1 MTCDELVNHIA
12 DEMALT
18 APDAKSRILK
28 ELNIRYRHVTSS
40 IGLITSRR
48 VQVSQPVTLNSQ
60 MLTFAGI
67 EKIDALFYPVSQNN
81 VTTNK
86 FLDLVTN
93 DEMLNERIRSQSP
106 SKYSVFTTAPNSIV
120 IKINMVQTSGTPL
133 VLFAHGLA
141 DASNLSG
148 TASPA
153 FPASYHDILIHGVE
167 ADEYKRKRQTQESA
181 DSEQK
186 FENRLSDLRMFIAKS
201 AYQDLHRGKHSKSED
216 WWDFNRNQ

>member
-1 MTCDELVNHIA
+1 
-12 DEMALT
+12 MALT
-18 APDAKSRILK
+18 APDAKARILK

-48 VQVSQPVTLNSQ
+48 VEVFQPVVLNTQ
-60 MLTFAGI
+60 MVTFTGI
-67 EKIDALFYPVSQNN
+67 EKIDALFYKVTQNN

-86 FLDLVTN
+86 FLDLITD

-106 SKYSVFTTAPNSIV
+106 SKYSIFNMNFNSIIV
-120 IKINMVQTSGTPL
+120 KINMVQTTGTPL
-133 VLFAHGLA
+133 VLYAHGLV

-148 TASPA
+148 TASPI
-153 FPASYHDILIHGVE
+153 FPASFHDILIHGVE
-167 ADEYKRKRQTQESA
+167 ADEYKRKRQTPESN

-201 AYQDLHRGKHSKSED
+201 AYQDIHRGKHSKAED
-216 WWDFNRNQ
+216 WWDYNRNQ